1 MTEFIHEVII
11 YIAVLAEKFCADEGR
26 YCEILLSLLECCCT
40 SSVSTDSST
49 QINIPPKVWQEL
61 VHAVMRSPNIQ
72 KHITSSVF
80 NSVRIRLSGGV
91 AAGGGENGAEKAPG
105 SQGASSNPATALA
118 PPPLSDVLV
127 RVCGMLVGEFGYQIA
142 TSAGS
147 TPIEQVH
154 LIQNCLYRGG
164 GSSSSGGTYGSSI
177 ITVETT
183 SVLLTSLAKLF
194 NFFADQPVREAILK
208 VISNPLFTK
217 NLNTEVQQRACEYCT
232 LLGAVMAS
240 SVAGSPVTNS
250 NVAAPDAL
258 IQAVFDVTPAF
269 YRKATEGTV
278 MCGVMMQELIL
289 RRQGA
294 GGSRDLWLEEL
305 AARDADTYQNS
316 FQARQHR
323 DAAAATAAK

>member
-1 MTEFIHEVII
+1 MGG
-11 YIAVLAEKFCADEGR
+11 ADHGAGSADKANNGGE
-26 YCEILLSLLECCCT
+26 
-40 SSVSTDSST
+40 
-49 QINIPPKVWQEL
+49 
-61 VHAVMRSPNIQ
+61 
-72 KHITSSVF
+72 
-80 NSVRIRLSGGV
+80 SGG
-91 AAGGGENGAEKAPG
+91 
-105 SQGASSNPATALA
+105 GASAGTQQA

-147 TPIEQVH
+147 TPIDQVH

-164 GSSSSGGTYGSSI
+164 GSGNGSGSGGTYGSSI

-208 VISNPLFTK
+208 VISNPIFTK
-217 NLNTEVQQRACEYCT
+217 NLNTEVQQRSCEYCT
-232 LLGAVMAS
+232 LLGAVMAGS
-240 SVAGSPVTNS
+240 SSSNNSGAAANS
-250 NVAAPDAL
+250 NAAAPDAL
-258 IQAVFDVTPAF
+258 IQAVFDVTPAY
-269 YRKATEGTV
+269 YRKSTEGTM
-278 MCGVMMQELIL
+278 MCGVMMQELIT

-305 AARDADTYQNS
+305 AVRDADSYQQS

-323 DAAAATAAK
+323 DAAAAAAVPK